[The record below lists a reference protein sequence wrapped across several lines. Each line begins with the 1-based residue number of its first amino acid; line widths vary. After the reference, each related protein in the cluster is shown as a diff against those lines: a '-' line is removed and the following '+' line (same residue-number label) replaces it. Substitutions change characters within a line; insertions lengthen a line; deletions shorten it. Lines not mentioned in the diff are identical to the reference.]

1 MKGQR
6 KDELHKLAIDRGYK
20 RHGPSVPYTSGYP
33 NTIFMSPIDSLLTDG
48 HKHNLVWNT
57 DQRGSLVELWR
68 SSWGETAEFHDPPL
82 DPEDLRIAQ
91 QVYISTTNPGVV
103 KAWHYHTQQWD
114 RFVCLKGRVVIG
126 LLNLDSKHTQVQTI
140 TLDAE
145 KGASMV
151 VVPPGVAHGW
161 KALGNQEAWILN
173 ICSNEY
179 DGMDEYRRPA
189 AAGPASDIE
198 FDWHKGVDG

>member
-1 MKGQR
+1 MIDNR
-6 KDELHKLAIDRGYK
+6 KEDLHKLAIDRGYK
-20 RHGPSVPYTSGYP
+20 RHGQGVAHTPRYPDTRHILPS
-33 NTIFMSPIDSLLTDG
+33 DSLLSDG
-48 HKHNLVWNT
+48 HTHKLDWHT

-68 SSWGETAEFHDPPL
+68 SSWGHTAGFFDPPL

-140 TLDAE
+140 TLDPE
-145 KGASMV
+145 KGVNMV
-151 VVPPGVAHGW
+151 AVPPGVAHGW

-189 AAGPASDIE
+189 LDGPALDID
-198 FDWHKGVDG
+198 FDWHKRVDG